1 MIYICADVHSD
12 KSRIEE
18 VIDQIPN
25 PTEEDKIII
34 CGDAGFEYGGHIMG
48 SAKKTA
54 AKFPGSWI
62 VMRGN
67 HDTRYWRDH
76 AINVPGVCEY
86 AKDNWHMEN
95 INGNMLLVQDKYP
108 NIKYV
113 RDEGG
118 IYYIDGYKFLFV
130 PGAYS
135 VDKQWR
141 IQNNLP
147 YEHEEQLTYKEFC
160 SILDIT
166 KKNINDIDFVVAH
179 TAPYFLEPELQYLF
193 LDIIK
198 QDTVDKTTEKWLD
211 NIMHNIEKSPK
222 FKQFFFGHY
231 HDTKTF
237 GDKYSMMYHKVLR
250 LEDYV

>member
-1 MIYICADVHSD
+1 MIYICSDVHGD

-18 VIDQIPN
+18 VIDQIHN

-48 SAKKTA
+48 SAKKAA

-135 VDKQWR
+135 VDKKWR
-141 IQNNLP
+141 IAANMP
-147 YEHEEQLTYKEFC
+147 YEQEEQLTYKEFC
-160 SILDIT
+160 
-166 KKNINDIDFVVAH
+166 NIIDVAKINGNEIDFVISH
-179 TAPYFLEPELQYLF
+179 TAPLFLEEDLQYLF
-193 LDIIK
+193 LDIID
-198 QDTVDKTTEKWLD
+198 QNEVDKTTEQGLD
-211 NIMHNIEKSPK
+211 QVAHWISSGIN
-222 FKQFFFGHY
+222 FKHWFFGHY

-237 GDKYSMMYHKVLR
+237 DGRYSMMYHRVLR